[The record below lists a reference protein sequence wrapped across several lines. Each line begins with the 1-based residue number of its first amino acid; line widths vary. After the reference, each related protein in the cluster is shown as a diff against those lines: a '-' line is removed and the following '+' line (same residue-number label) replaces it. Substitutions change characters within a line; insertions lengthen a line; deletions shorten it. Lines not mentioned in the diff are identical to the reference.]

1 MLPIADVEDMED
13 SNTTLRCPAK
23 PGVVVRVGSVAEIK
37 WSIIGE
43 DADDEV
49 EPVTDTDEGEVNLAE
64 IIDNPENTAD
74 PYFVIDGKNVYKA
87 SCLKAISSSEQLSKD
102 RLRRVRGMS
111 RYPGDKE
118 INSSV
123 ESFLLFGDPVPVN
136 NSKDGPIIANIAKI
150 TKSNQVLKQ
159 IDLSSNNQIKDVEL
173 TLRRI
178 DTEVI
183 DGKLFWKGTT
193 SGDTFKCIGG

>member
-1 MLPIADVEDMED
+1 
-13 SNTTLRCPAK
+13 
-23 PGVVVRVGSVAEIK
+23 
-37 WSIIGE
+37 
-43 DADDEV
+43 
-49 EPVTDTDEGEVNLAE
+49 
-64 IIDNPENTAD
+64 
-74 PYFVIDGKNVYKA
+74 
-87 SCLKAISSSEQLSKD
+87 
-102 RLRRVRGMS
+102 MS

-123 ESFLLFGDPVPVN
+123 ESFLMIGDPVPVN

-183 DGKLFWKGTT
+183 DGKHFWKGTT
-193 SGDTFKCIGG
+193 SSDTFKCIGGQLPSYQAINRIESSRRYDQVCLQHKSDA